1 MGDLSI
7 LNQPGPYD
15 IVKDSIVSYGD
26 YDSRMVLWRF
36 LAGNRLGLYE
46 IFGFDP
52 AKEPEKLNKY
62 TLTNNVKTDF
72 PPTLI
77 IQAKNDHLVDLG
89 QVTAF
94 YDFLQKNK
102 VKSKLYL
109 VENGHSSELIN
120 QNPDAVDEI
129 INFLNMQF
137 KK

>member
-1 MGDLSI
+1 
-7 LNQPGPYD
+7 
-15 IVKDSIVSYGD
+15 
-26 YDSRMVLWRF
+26 MVLWRF